1 MRRPTIN
8 QLIDVRHVLGNGWGD
23 GDFISCMDKKEA
35 DRFERSVYA
44 FEKWLESL
52 GNFKFKM
59 YTTRG
64 GK

>member
-1 MRRPTIN
+1 M
-8 QLIDVRHVLGNGWGD
+8 DVRNVVGNGWGD
-23 GDFISCMDKKEA
+23 GDFIQGMDRKEGE
-35 DRFERSVYA
+35 RFSRSIYA
-44 FEKWLESL
+44 FEKWMEAI